1 MAKLR
6 ILSDEEFVKN
16 LATKYA
22 DAKRKHDKLKTEF
35 DIAEMAYQCI
45 NDKVRGGLDS
55 GLATQFLFSPQNEE
69 TQMPMI
75 EGLDTIKA
83 VLFLH
88 SKLCISDPIVT
99 GTPRKQDQATI
110 NSARYAEGYIKYAKD
125 HTGLQEC
132 IEAGAYLSLC
142 IYGSGITY
150 NGWDPNGGDFPIEEI
165 DENSDPD
172 NLEIKMEGDYDIR
185 NVHPRKFL
193 PDANATT
200 PSKMD
205 HCFEEMDVPKEE
217 AFYTFTDEEKQ
228 NILRMALQ
236 GGEDPTS
243 AEKEERNTIKL
254 YHYWERG
261 RPWNGFLG
269 CHAIFTN
276 PDSPRLL
283 YRGPNPYKHKK
294 LPFSI
299 LTDIDVPDN
308 VLGMSRIIYAYQ
320 VQMCINNLI
329 TMVMN
334 NASLFGTAKYLAP
347 EGAMS
352 DDLDNDPSIIGT
364 FNSATGGKPEFFRPV
379 NVTPDVWKGYDIMK
393 QYINNIYGMNE
404 FSQGQIPRE
413 LSSYAVQLA
422 LEMDDKY
429 RIRLF
434 NKKKL
439 FLKDIYEKFLE
450 NTRQFMTDS
459 RRLRIS
465 GVEAFQDDEYFLVSN
480 LEGDYDISV
489 EYGAYLPVDPAAR
502 KQQILEF
509 IKSGFFDK
517 AGGDY
522 KKVGSLLIDGS
533 MLTLRDSSERHRRR
547 QQAEISKLIKGEKVN
562 VEPWDKDEDHAA
574 EIDDYAGSAAFE
586 SLPREVQEA
595 IWDHGEAHVQALA
608 EKIAKGQGPGGQ
620 PGAGGPAGGGPGMG
634 AAPEGAGGLGMGAPS
649 PEMGASAPT
658 PPGGAPNPV
667 TSPSGPLA

>member
-1 MAKLR
+1 MSKLR
-6 ILSDEEFVKN
+6 ILSDEEFAKS
-16 LATKYA
+16 LATKFA
-22 DAKRKHDKLKTEF
+22 DAKRKHDKLKVEF

-55 GLATQFLFSPQNEE
+55 GLATQFLYSPQNEE

-88 SKLCISDPIVT
+88 SKLCISDPVVT

-125 HTGLQEC
+125 HTDLQEC
-132 IEAGAYLSLC
+132 IESGAYVNLC
-142 IYGSGITY
+142 IYGTGVTY
-150 NGWDPNGGDFPIEEI
+150 EGWDPNGGDFPISEI
-165 DENSDPD
+165 DENADPN
-172 NLEIKMEGDYDIR
+172 NLEIKMEGDYDLR
-185 NVHPRKFL
+185 DVSPKKWY
-193 PDANATT
+193 PDANAT
-200 PSKMD
+200 SVRKMD
-205 HCFEEMDVPKEE
+205 YCFEEMDVPKEE
-217 AFYTFTDEEKQ
+217 AFYSFPEEEKQ
-228 NILRMALQ
+228 NILRMSVQ
-236 GGEDPTS
+236 GGEDS
-243 AEKEERNTIKL
+243 SSLEKENRSTVKI

-294 LPFSI
+294 LPYSV

-308 VLGMSRIIYAYQ
+308 VMGMSRIIYAYQ

-334 NASLFGTAKYLAP
+334 NAALFGSAKYLSP
-347 EGAMS
+347 EGAMN
-352 DDLDNDPSIIGT
+352 DDLDNDPSVVGT
-364 FNSATGGKPEFFRPV
+364 YNPATGGKPEFFRPV

-439 FLKDIYEKFLE
+439 FLRDIYEKFLE
-450 NTRQFMTDS
+450 ITKQFMTDS
-459 RRLRIS
+459 RRLRIT
-465 GVEAFQDDEYFLVSN
+465 GVEAFQDDEYFQVSM

-522 KKVGSLLIDGS
+522 KKAASLLIDGS
-533 MLTLRDSSERHRRR
+533 MITVRDASERHRRR

-574 EIDDYAGSAAFE
+574 EIDEYCGTAAFE
-586 SLPREVQEA
+586 ALPREIQQA

-608 EKIAKGQGPGGQ
+608 EKIAKGQGPEA
-620 PGAGGPAGGGPGMG
+620 PGAGGPGMGGSPAGPGGAPGMG
-634 AAPEGAGGLGMGAPS
+634 APGPLPG
-649 PEMGASAPT
+649 PT
-658 PPGGAPNPV
+658 PPPGGGEPNPV
-667 TSPSGPLA
+667 TSPSGPIA